1 MTSDKVF
8 ALGRSALSFAV
19 LLLVWWF
26 LTAFDVVPRTFLPS
40 PVSVGEAFAQDLSNG
55 SLLQNLWIS
64 LLRLLATYV
73 VASVLGI
80 LVGVAMGLVPNLGRF
95 FRPILSF
102 FNSLSG
108 ITWLPLA
115 MAWFGIGELTI
126 AFVIFNSVFF
136 IVAFNTLTGVQAVP
150 KVYEQALLT
159 MGSGRGRL
167 IADALI
173 PGAMPNII
181 TGLRLAMGFGW
192 RALIAVEMVAGA
204 VGMGYMIF
212 NASYVFRQD
221 IILMGILIIG
231 IVALAIDQ
239 LLFNPLERRTI
250 ERWGL
255 V

>member
-1 MTSDKVF
+1 MTGKIFTV
-8 ALGRSALSFAV
+8 GRSALSFAV
-19 LLLVWWF
+19 LFIVWWF
-26 LTAFDVVPRTFLPS
+26 LTAFNVVPRAYLPS
-40 PVSVGEAFAQDLSNG
+40 PVLVGEAFAQGLADG
-55 SLLQNLWIS
+55 SLLENLWIS
-64 LLRLLATYV
+64 ILRLLTTFV
-73 VASVLGI
+73 VASALGVA
-80 LVGVAMGLVPNLGRF
+80 VGVAMGLAPNLGRF

-115 MAWFGIGELTI
+115 IAWFGIGERTI

-136 IVAFNTLTGVQAVP
+136 IVAFNTLTGVQTVP
-150 KVYEQALLT
+150 KVFEQTMLT
-159 MGSGRGRL
+159 LGSGRLRL
-167 IADALI
+167 IADVLI
-173 PGAMPNII
+173 PGALPNII

-204 VGMGYMIF
+204 IGMGYMIF

-221 IILMGILIIG
+221 IIMMGILVVG
-231 IVALAIDQ
+231 AVALAIDQ
-239 LLFNPLERRTI
+239 LLFAPLERGTI